1 MTATVSSNSAA
12 PDFPDWFS
20 PLLVKDLRQG
30 LRSRWFIWLFL
41 WVQFSMVALVGVQL
55 LYGMGLEAGS
65 TSFLDTVWMEV
76 LFFGNITLVLHVLLP
91 LRSMFIA
98 DADVDPGNLPLLR
111 LTGVLAHRIAVSKL
125 VVTMFMV
132 GLIMTAMLPYITLRY
147 FLNGVDVVGD
157 FMRLAWIGV
166 ASGVVAAWGLLLA
179 IMPAVW
185 RAVVGG
191 MIILGGLPIF
201 ESILWIMIN
210 ASRDWSA
217 GVFVSVL
224 IWVVVAIF
232 VAVLPLAIVESR
244 FNDGRSADWRFQTI
258 PASPATAAAPPPT
271 SSSQS

>member
-1 MTATVSSNSAA
+1 MTATVSPINAA

-20 PLLVKDLRQG
+20 PLLVKDLRQS

-41 WVQFSMVALVGVQL
+41 WVQFSMVAVVGVQL
-55 LYGMGLEAGS
+55 LYGMGLEEGRARS
-65 TSFLDTVWMEV
+65 LNSMWMEA

-91 LRSMFIA
+91 LRGIFIS

-125 VVTMFMV
+125 VVTLFMV
-132 GLIMTAMLPYITLRY
+132 GLIMMTMLPYITLRY

-166 ASGVVAAWGLLLA
+166 ASGVIAAWGLVLA

-191 MIILGGLPIF
+191 LIILFGLPIF
-201 ESILWIMIN
+201 ESILWMMISV
-210 ASRDWSA
+210 SRDWSA
-217 GVFVSVL
+217 GIVMSVIIWLVVS
-224 IWVVVAIF
+224 IF

-244 FNDGRSADWRFQTI
+244 FNDGRSVDWQYHPI
-258 PASPATAAAPPPT
+258 AVPPAPASIST
-271 SSSQS
+271 SSSPS